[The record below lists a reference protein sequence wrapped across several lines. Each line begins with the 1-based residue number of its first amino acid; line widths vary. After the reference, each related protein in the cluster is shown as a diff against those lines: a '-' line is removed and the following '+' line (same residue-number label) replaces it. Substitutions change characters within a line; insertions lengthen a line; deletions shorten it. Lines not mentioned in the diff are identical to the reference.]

1 MGDLKLKEKQEK
13 IEEIKQFMKSLDV
26 KTKEEIE
33 KKLNENEMIG

>member
-13 IEEIKQFMKSLDV
+13 IEEIKQFMKSLDA